1 MNKITAAITCVN
13 GYVPPD
19 LLTNKDLEKLVD
31 TNDEWILSRT
41 GIRERHILKDPSLA
55 TSDMAVIA
63 VNGLLEKRGIKAN
76 EIDVIIFATI
86 TPDLTF
92 PASANILADKIGAQN
107 AFGYDLAA
115 ACSGFLFAL
124 ETGSKFVESGKYK
137 KVLVIGGDK
146 MSSII
151 DYTDRNTCII
161 FGDGLGCVLL
171 EPNEEG
177 LGIQDSILK
186 VDGNGRHYHHQKAG
200 GSLKP
205 PTHETV
211 DAKEHYVFQD
221 GKTVFKY
228 AVSGMADVSSQIME
242 RNHLTADDVSWL
254 VPHQANLRIIDATAE
269 RMGLSKDK
277 VMINIDHFGNT
288 TNGTLPLCLWEWEKK
303 LKKGDNIILSAFGGG
318 FTWGAIYLKW
328 SYNS

>member
-13 GYVPPD
+13 GYVPED
-19 LLTNKDLEKLVD
+19 LLTNKDLEKMVD
-31 TNDEWILSRT
+31 TTDEWILTRT
-41 GIRERHILKDPSLA
+41 GIRERHILKDPALA
-55 TSDMAVIA
+55 TSDMAVPA
-63 VNGLLEKRGIKAN
+63 VNGLLQKRGITAE
-76 EIDVIIFATI
+76 EIDLIIFATV
-86 TPDLTF
+86 TPDLIF
-92 PASANILADKIGAQN
+92 PSSACILADKIGAKN

-124 ETGSKFVESGKYK
+124 ETGAKFVESGKYK
-137 KVLVIGGDK
+137 KVVVVGGDK

-177 LGIQDSILK
+177 LGVVDAILK
-186 VDGNGRHYHHQKAG
+186 VDGHGRHFLHQKAG

-205 PTHETV
+205 PTHATV
-211 DAKEHYVFQD
+211 DAREHFVYQD

-228 AVSGMADVSSQIME
+228 AVSGMADVSAQIME
-242 RNHLTADDVSWL
+242 RNQLTADDVSWL

-269 RMGLSKDK
+269 RMGLPREK

-288 TNGTLPLCLWEWEKK
+288 TNGTLPLCLWEWEKQ

-328 SYNS
+328 AYNS